1 MTVLITVPY
10 SSCKF
15 LNIVTHL
22 CMVFSNAMAVR
33 IYLDL
38 HENGVDD
45 MLVMHQSKRQQK
57 RHYVDYIEQLGK
69 ILTENK
75 IDIVFII
82 ESFYGFN
89 DSVLLYMNKNKYSK
103 KLKEFLAQYKIQAE
117 LINTGK
123 SRSVNEVKKFTDN
136 YIVLNFNRDINE
148 RMRKFIG
155 EKISEWIQQNF
166 NG

>member
-1 MTVLITVPY
+1 
-10 SSCKF
+10 
-15 LNIVTHL
+15 
-22 CMVFSNAMAVR
+22 MVFSNAMAVR

-38 HENGVDD
+38 HEKGVDD

-166 NG
+166 ND